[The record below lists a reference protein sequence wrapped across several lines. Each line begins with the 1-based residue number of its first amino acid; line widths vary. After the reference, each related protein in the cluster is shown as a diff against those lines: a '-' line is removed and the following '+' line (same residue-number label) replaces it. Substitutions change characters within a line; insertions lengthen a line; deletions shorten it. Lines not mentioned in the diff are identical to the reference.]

1 MLLLQ
6 QILDLTMVKNLDTG
20 EVVSLKVAQEQI
32 TQGINPLTLHLMRLT
47 SEFVGYC
54 KFKLAQ

>member
-1 MLLLQ
+1 
-6 QILDLTMVKNLDTG
+6 MVKNLDTG

-47 SEFVGYC
+47 SEFVRYC
-54 KFKLAQ
+54 NLHGMHYLEMILQ